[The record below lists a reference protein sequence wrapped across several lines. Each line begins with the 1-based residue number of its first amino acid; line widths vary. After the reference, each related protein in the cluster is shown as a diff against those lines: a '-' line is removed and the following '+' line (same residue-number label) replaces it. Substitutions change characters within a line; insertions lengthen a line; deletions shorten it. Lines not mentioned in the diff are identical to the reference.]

1 MLTFGIG
8 DYLKLGVAALAGALL
23 VSGPVYLA
31 GRSDGKD
38 AGRLEAAKEAGQR
51 ITQMEKNNAEFN
63 RLSDRDQCLVF
74 MHDSE
79 LPAEA
84 CD

>member
-1 MLTFGIG
+1 MVI
-8 DYLKLGVAALAGALL
+8 DYLKFGLGALAGALL

-63 RLSDRDQCLVF
+63 RLSDRDRCLVF
-74 MHDSE
+74 MRDSS

-84 CD
+84 CE

>member
-1 MLTFGIG
+1 MFGLLDWI
-8 DYLKLGVAALAGALL
+8 KLGAAALAGALL
-23 VSGPVYLA
+23 VSGPIYLV

-63 RLSDRDQCLVF
+63 RLSDRDRCLVF
-74 MHDSE
+74 MRDSG

>member
-1 MLTFGIG
+1 MFGLRDWIKIG
-8 DYLKLGVAALAGALL
+8 AGALAGALL
-23 VSGPVYLA
+23 ISGPVYLA

-38 AGRLEAAKEAGQR
+38 AGRLEAAKAAGER
-51 ITQMEKNNAEFN
+51 IMKMEKNNAEFD

-74 MHDSE
+74 MHDSG
-79 LPAEA
+79 LPDSA

>member
-8 DYLKLGVAALAGALL
+8 DYLKFGAGALAGALL

-31 GRSDGKD
+31 GRSVGKD
-38 AGRLEAAKEAGQR
+38 AGRIEAAKQSVQR
-51 ITQMEKNNAEFN
+51 MQQLEKNNAEFN

-74 MHDSE
+74 MHDSG
-79 LPAEA
+79 LPNSA

>member
-1 MLTFGIG
+1 MFGPLDWIKIG
-8 DYLKLGVAALAGALL
+8 SGALVGALL
-23 VSGPVYLA
+23 VAGPVYLA
-31 GRSDGKD
+31 GRSDGRD

-74 MHDSE
+74 MHDSG